1 MGWLYEHAVKRAF
14 FRLDP
19 EHAHEIAV
27 NGLARLGGVRPLCAL
42 LERVHRLDPAQ
53 HRPVEAF
60 GLKFPNAVGLAAGFD
75 KNGRAWPAAAALGF
89 GHVEIGTVTFHAQ
102 PGNPRP
108 RAFRY
113 PAEQAVINRMG
124 FNNEGAAALAAHL
137 AKFSGPRSIPLG
149 INLGK
154 SKVTSLDQATGDYLG
169 SFRLLADH
177 GDYIAVNVS
186 SPNTPGL
193 RELQD
198 ASWLKPLLA
207 ALVEENKVRVGA
219 GKPRRPLLLK
229 IAPDLTFPQID
240 AALQAGARTDWT
252 EETWVPSRDQAYL
265 GVLVDDLITK
275 GVSEPYRMFTSRAE
289 FRLQLREDNADLRL
303 TEVARQLGLVDDAR
317 WTAFCRKRDAVS
329 RETERLRSI
338 WVSPKNLAAAESVRV
353 LGKAI
358 DHEYN
363 LADLLR
369 RPDVSYP
376 QLMSLDAGKYAE
388 PELMRDS
395 ASQAESVTD
404 PEASFAQSVIEQ
416 VEIAAKYSG
425 YIDRQRDEVSRA
437 AYYEYLR
444 LPEELDYMQVSALSI
459 EARQKLNRHRPE
471 TLGLASRISG
481 ITPATIS
488 LLLIHLKR
496 SNFKQFSDPGK
507 ADLSEAGEG

>member
-240 AALQAGARTDWT
+240 AALQVIADLGLDGIIATNTTLARPGFFATVNEAGGLSGAPVRRRATEIINYIARATNGRLPIIGVGGIMDEEAAGEKLDAGAT
-252 EETWVPSRDQAYL
+252 
-265 GVLVDDLITK
+265 LVQLYTGLI
-275 GVSEPYRMFTSRAE
+275 YRGPFFA
-289 FRLQLREDNADLRL
+289 A
-303 TEVARQLGLVDDAR
+303 EVARAL
-317 WTAFCRKRDAVS
+317 
-329 RETERLRSI
+329 
-338 WVSPKNLAAAESVRV
+338 
-353 LGKAI
+353 
-358 DHEYN
+358 
-363 LADLLR
+363 
-369 RPDVSYP
+369 
-376 QLMSLDAGKYAE
+376 
-388 PELMRDS
+388 
-395 ASQAESVTD
+395 SQ
-404 PEASFAQSVIEQ
+404 
-416 VEIAAKYSG
+416 
-425 YIDRQRDEVSRA
+425 RQR
-437 AYYEYLR
+437 
-444 LPEELDYMQVSALSI
+444 I
-459 EARQKLNRHRPE
+459 
-471 TLGLASRISG
+471 
-481 ITPATIS
+481 
-488 LLLIHLKR
+488 
-496 SNFKQFSDPGK
+496 
-507 ADLSEAGEG
+507 